1 MRNARRPVQQSVSRS
16 ADPGP
21 KRTAGPGTAATGCP
35 AVGEPKAFTGR
46 GGAAGGQAAE
56 ERRLRRAVE
65 RIEEELLQLAE
76 STKGPAGRSLH
87 LAVHRRPSGGIFV
100 RWRRNGV
107 QAGHVSWERFADEID
122 GQPEALRQWYCRVN
136 QEALRLN
143 DEARLRMLAL
153 SLFLCRRNRLAAL
166 DGAGQTDRTS

>member
-1 MRNARRPVQQSVSRS
+1 M
-16 ADPGP
+16 
-21 KRTAGPGTAATGCP
+21 
-35 AVGEPKAFTGR
+35 GEPKAFTGR

-153 SLFLCRRNRLAAL
+153 SLYLCRRKRLAAL
-166 DGAGQTDRTS
+166 TGADRGEQTA